1 VPKINV
7 YLPDGLAERV
17 REARIPVSRICQEAL
32 THALDGLGLVGGVLP
47 TAVVPE
53 AADLAPPPNSHVAQ
67 ILVQALQRAADR
79 GQEEA
84 DSADLLAALLDEDE
98 SLAVRFLE
106 LFGFTADR
114 IRSALTEV
122 EAPTAP
128 VPDRD
133 DLPQPRL
140 SPAAVEAL
148 EVGTAEAAAHDAP
161 LTTVSHLLLG
171 LILDE
176 GAAGTAL
183 RDAGVS
189 EVVTP
194 ALLAAFYH
202 GVSLGRIT
210 IDRGDD
216 PWLRS
221 TLTEISERLER
232 LEGRTSHRE

>member
-1 VPKINV
+1 M
-7 YLPDGLAERV
+7 
-17 REARIPVSRICQEAL
+17 
-32 THALDGLGLVGGVLP
+32 
-47 TAVVPE
+47 
-53 AADLAPPPNSHVAQ
+53 AQ

-84 DSADLLAALLDEDE
+84 GSADLLAALLDEDE

-161 LTTVSHLLLG
+161 
-171 LILDE
+171 
-176 GAAGTAL
+176 
-183 RDAGVS
+183 
-189 EVVTP
+189 
-194 ALLAAFYH
+194 
-202 GVSLGRIT
+202 
-210 IDRGDD
+210 
-216 PWLRS
+216 
-221 TLTEISERLER
+221 
-232 LEGRTSHRE
+232 